1 MVVVG
6 VVGLRCE
13 RGGEEEEEEEG
24 VSSLSIFSYCLV
36 YLPVSFR
43 RAIFPCVVISL
54 PLFSLSL
61 LLDPRCPVA
70 AHYFSPSLSSKAC
83 LVSVR
88 VTPGWGRGRNGRRRD
103 RGMDVLQGR
112 LQCAS
117 TQGSLSGKG
126 KSTMI
131 AAFFVP

>member
-1 MVVVG
+1 MVG

-24 VSSLSIFSYCLV
+24 VSSLSIFSHCLV

-61 LLDPRCPVA
+61 LG
-70 AHYFSPSLSSKAC
+70 SPLSGSRSLPLSLSIFEGLSC
-83 LVSVR
+83 LR
-88 VTPGWGRGRNGRRRD
+88 TRD
-103 RGMDVLQGR
+103 TGMG
-112 LQCAS
+112 
-117 TQGSLSGKG
+117 
-126 KSTMI
+126 
-131 AAFFVP
+131 